1 MATFV
6 GSNMK
11 TLNLQFSLLHCTKHE
26 TLTEEI
32 LNGKLHLLGNVKS
45 IRSFALMA
53 RGSLVTVFKV
63 PDSSRTTDDV

>member
-1 MATFV
+1 MATSV

-11 TLNLQFSLLHCTKHE
+11 ILNFQFSLLHCTKHE
-26 TLTEEI
+26 ILTEES
-32 LNGKLHLLGNVKS
+32 LNGKRHFLCNVRS

-53 RGSLVTVFKV
+53 RSSLVTVLEV